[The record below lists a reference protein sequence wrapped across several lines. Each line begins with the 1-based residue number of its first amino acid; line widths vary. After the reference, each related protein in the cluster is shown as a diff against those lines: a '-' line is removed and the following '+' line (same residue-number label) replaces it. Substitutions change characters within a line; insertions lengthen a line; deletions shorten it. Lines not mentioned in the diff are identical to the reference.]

1 MYIVH
6 CDAAPFFKIII
17 QQAYKVMAERKLH
30 AIYITLIPLYTS
42 STCCLVINNLVILLS
57 YKSCQKLCNTNS
69 RNLRQINVIF

>member
-17 QQAYKVMAERKLH
+17 QQAYKVMAERNLH

-42 STCCLVINNLVILLS
+42 STCCLVIPTVI
-57 YKSCQKLCNTNS
+57 Q
-69 RNLRQINVIF
+69 VVPEVV